1 MRGDYRIDYDRG
13 MPITEPCQR
22 PYNKH
27 GISNSVNANLN
38 YVSSNNKNVTVWR
51 EELNTKNNIQQQRK
65 KNVRVFVKQYHLALM
80 KKLKIIL

>member
-1 MRGDYRIDYDRG
+1 
-13 MPITEPCQR
+13 MPDTYQR

-38 YVSSNNKNVTVWR
+38 FVSSNNKNVTVWR

-65 KNVRVFVKQYHLALM
+65 KNVRY
-80 KKLKIIL
+80 IISIY